1 MKKPKIVDLKVN
13 KSETQKIRVAQ
24 KNTTTIKITFNIE
37 KETLS
42 KLKAISKDSEIP
54 YQRLL
59 NKLLKESLSGKS
71 SIEQRID
78 KLEREII
85 RVKKILAA

>member
-1 MKKPKIVDLKVN
+1 MKKPKIVDLKIN

-24 KNTTTIKITFNIE
+24 KNAATIKITFNIE
-37 KETLS
+37 KDTLN

-59 NKLLKESLSGKS
+59 NKLLKESLLGKS
-71 SIEQRID
+71 SLEERIS
-78 KLEREII
+78 KLEQELI
-85 RVKKILAA
+85 RVKKKLAA